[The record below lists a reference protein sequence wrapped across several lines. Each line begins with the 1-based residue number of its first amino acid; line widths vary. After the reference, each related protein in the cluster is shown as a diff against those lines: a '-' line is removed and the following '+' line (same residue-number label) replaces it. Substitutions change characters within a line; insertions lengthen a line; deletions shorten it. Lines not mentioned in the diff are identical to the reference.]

1 MALERDNTAE
11 RLARIDKLMAD
22 MKPTTAQQQIPR
34 LQTSLMVISLPQGPS
49 LAVGRTPRRIASALS
64 TFP

>member
-22 MKPTTAQQQIPR
+22 MKPAPSKPPTAR
-34 LQTSLMVISLPQGPS
+34 LETLLQVASLPQGPRS
-49 LAVGRTPRRIASALS
+49 PSVALPSRT
-64 TFP
+64 